1 MRFKMEDIKERL
13 FRILKALELEDDP
26 SEDVI
31 LAWAEVFRYDMSLI
45 YTKYFLEK
53 TTDDQLLSMYYFWDD
68 NLGENIGNTE
78 SRMQSIIESMWSDTK
93 VPEYAKEEINKI
105 QSFTNIKLNR
115 IKENNKYLQDINN
128 VDFSLCY
135 ELVYNCA
142 YWHSHPCGYPVSAP
156 KHADNLTSTSEGWGV
171 QFGAN
176 AFEAERYLRVG
187 FTAVSQHINKAID
200 NREPFN
206 HSMLESILELVLQNS
221 ISNYNG
227 TLYDYYPETDGFI
240 VLGAQAIGVQDAV
253 NFILRQADLIS
264 MKNL

>member
-1 MRFKMEDIKERL
+1 MKDIKERL
-13 FRILKALELEDDP
+13 FKILKALELEDDP
-26 SEDVI
+26 SEDVM

-45 YTKYFLEK
+45 HTKYFLEK
-53 TTDDQLLSMYYFWDD
+53 TTDDQLLSMYYFWAD
-68 NLGENIGNTE
+68 NMGENRGNTE
-78 SRMQSIIESMWSDTK
+78 SRIQPIIESMWNDTK
-93 VPEYAKEEINKI
+93 VPEYAKQEMNKI
-105 QSFTNIKLNR
+105 QSFTKIKLNR
-115 IKENNKYLQDINN
+115 IKESNKYLQDVNN

-135 ELVYNCA
+135 TLVYSCA
-142 YWHSHPCGYPVSAP
+142 YWHSHPCGHPVSAP

-176 AFEAERYLRVG
+176 AFEAEHYLREG
-187 FTAVSQHINKAID
+187 FTAVSQHIDKVID
-200 NREPFN
+200 KKESFN
-206 HSMLESILELVLQNS
+206 YSLLESMLELALQKS

-227 TLYDYYPETDGFI
+227 ALYDYYPETDGFI